1 MSTAQQRLD
10 EVRAA
15 IKVILEKGQSVR
27 KADRQIERAEL
38 ASLRMLEQQYAA
50 DAAREAREGRPRQ
63 VRIYSRGK
71 GA

>member
-1 MSTAQQRLD
+1 MSNAQQRLD

-15 IKVILEKGQSVR
+15 ITDILQKGQSVR
-27 KADRQIERAEL
+27 KADRQLERAEL

-50 DAAREAREGRPRQ
+50 DAAREARAGRPRQ
-63 VRIYSRGK
+63 VRVYSRGK

>member
-50 DAAREAREGRPRQ
+50 DAAREARAGRPRQ
-63 VRIYSRGK
+63 VRVYSRGK

>member
-38 ASLRMLEQQYAA
+38 TSLRMLEQQYAA
-50 DAAREAREGRPRQ
+50 DAAREARAGRPRQ
-63 VRIYSRGK
+63 VRVYSRGK

>member
-1 MSTAQQRLD
+1 MSNAQQRLD

-15 IKVILEKGQSVR
+15 ITDILQKGQSVR

-50 DAAREAREGRPRQ
+50 DAAREAQVGRPRQ